1 MNNSTVTKKISTWLG
16 VDNKKFQDL
25 FKKLE
30 DKDQKKLTSKF
41 EKLKGGEHERS

>member
-1 MNNSTVTKKISTWLG
+1 MNNSTATKEMSTWLN

-30 DKDQKKLTSKF
+30 DKDQKKLTSEFK
-41 EKLKGGEHERS
+41 KIKGGRT

>member
-1 MNNSTVTKKISTWLG
+1 MNSSTTKEMSTWLN

-30 DKDQKKLTSKF
+30 DKDQKKLTSEF